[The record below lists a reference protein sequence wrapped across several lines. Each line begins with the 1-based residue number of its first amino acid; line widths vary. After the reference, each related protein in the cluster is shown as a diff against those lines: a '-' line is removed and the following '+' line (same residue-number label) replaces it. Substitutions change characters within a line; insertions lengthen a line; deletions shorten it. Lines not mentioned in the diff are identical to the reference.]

1 VKYFPNNRAGASGTN
16 ANVSG
21 VSSTPFFSDPGVRRQ
36 LNMNNTQFNSLNRAY
51 QNAYNRYN
59 QATRNLAPNLNEA
72 QRAQQLQQLQS
83 QFNSDLAGTV
93 NGTFTNPQTLN
104 RYNQLNRQFMG
115 FNAFND
121 PQVRQQL
128 NLSADQMRQLRTLN
142 NNWRQQLQQFRR
154 GAGNDLSNVN
164 QQQWSQM
171 WQQYATQL
179 NGVLTPDQQQTWA
192 QLVGQPYTFS
202 PNVMFGAPGT
212 AGNFQQM
219 APQPTDASSGTTGTT
234 RFFPNTPGGA
244 PNAAG
249 GSTNPASGVTTQG
262 TEQPTGTQATRQITP
277 QGTTTEGTQS
287 R

>member
-1 VKYFPNNRAGASGTN
+1 
-16 ANVSG
+16 
-21 VSSTPFFSDPGVRRQ
+21 
-36 LNMNNTQFNSLNRAY
+36 MNNTQFNSLNRAY

-59 QATRNLAPNLNEA
+59 QATRNLNPNLNEA
-72 QRAQQLQQLQS
+72 QREQQLQQMQS
-83 QFNSDLAGTV
+83 QFNSDMAGTV
-93 NGTFTNPQTLN
+93 NGTFNNPQMLN

-121 PQVRQQL
+121 PSIRRQL
-128 NLSADQMRQLRTLN
+128 NLSADQLRQLRTLN

-164 QQQWSQM
+164 QQQWTQM

-202 PNVMFGAPGT
+202 PNVMYGAAGT
-212 AGNFQQM
+212 AGNYQQM
-219 APQPTDASSGTTGTT
+219 APQTTDPTTGTI
-234 RFFPNTPGGA
+234 RFFPNTAGGA
-244 PNAAG
+244 SNAAG
-249 GSTNPASGVTTQG
+249 GTTNPASGATSLG
-262 TEQPTGTQATRQITP
+262 TEPTGTQPTGTQATNQGVTP
-277 QGTTTEGTQS
+277 QGTTQQSTQS